1 MTIAQALQEA
11 GFNKYE
17 AEAYNA
23 LSVHGPLTG
32 YEVGKRSSVP
42 LSRSYEILEHLL
54 EQGWVLRQPGEP
66 PRYAA
71 LSPAATLE
79 RFRHQHL
86 LRFTNLTDALSALT
100 ERPHPA
106 GFWVLKGREAILAQ
120 VRTCLAQAHDQVTL
134 ALASLHL
141 AEVASVVPTLPSTVS
156 LIHRPPPGGD
166 PDACAACFDG
176 QTVLI
181 GRLAPESLCQVLMST
196 DPVLVAL
203 VQMAAPPSQDAVP
216 PAPLLLP
223 GTDWLAWER
232 RKQFRLRQSAAS

>member
-1 MTIAQALQEA
+1 MMIAQALQEA

-17 AEAYNA
+17 AEAYAA
-23 LSVHGPLTG
+23 LSTHGPLTG

-42 LSRSYEILEHLL
+42 LSRSYEILEHLV

-66 PRYAA
+66 ARFHA
-71 LSPAATLE
+71 LSPATTLE

-86 LRFTNLTDALSALT
+86 IRLTNLADALSGLAD
-100 ERPHPA
+100 RPQPA
-106 GFWVLKGREAILAQ
+106 GYWVLKGREAFLAQ
-120 VRTCLAQAHDQVTL
+120 MRTSLAQARKHVTL
-134 ALASLHL
+134 ALSSPHL
-141 AEVASVVPTLPSTVS
+141 AEVGSVVTRLSAAVS
-156 LIHRPPPGGD
+156 ISHLPPPGGD

-181 GRLAPESLCQVLMST
+181 GRLAPLSDCQVLMST

-203 VQMAAPPSQDAVP
+203 VQVPAPPSQDAVP
-216 PAPLLLP
+216 PAPIHIP

-232 RKQFRLRQSAAS
+232 QKLLRLRQSAAS